1 MHDTQVRHD
10 RPVAVG
16 LHGRMIVRHRAPQ
29 HRPLGWR
36 PAAKHRDP
44 AHRRYHTRAWEQVRR
59 LVIARDGGLCTL
71 CRRPGNTVDHLR
83 EVRDGGT
90 DEMGNLRL
98 LCAACHNR
106 RHREKGLV

>member
-1 MHDTQVRHD
+1 MLVR
-10 RPVAVG
+10 
-16 LHGRMIVRHRAPQ
+16 IVPLSVTRAPSFRAPKHATTRLTQ
-29 HRPLGWR
+29 GA
-36 PAAKHRDP
+36 AAKHRDP

-71 CRRPGNTVDHLR
+71 CGRPGNTVDHLR

-106 RHREKGLV
+106 RHREKGQV